1 MKSCENNHVYE
12 LNPRLDKLDEESGAR
27 DERRS
32 FDSSSEFSD
41 RYKKDRRIIVNVSGL
56 RFETYENTLQRFP
69 ETLLGSKE
77 KREEYYDSAMNE
89 YFFDRNRSTFE
100 AILFFYQSK
109 GKLVRPN
116 GVPFLIFT
124 EELRFFEIGREFVQ
138 RLEEE
143 EGYGQKEVRILPK
156 NTIQRK
162 IWELFEYPDSSFGA
176 RVLATFSV
184 SIILLSIV
192 VFCIETLP
200 QYRCVT
206 NSENVGCERKVVETG
221 RTNSTTTVSSK
232 RRADRSIAWFVMEV
246 LCISW
251 FTLEY
256 LVRLFSSPHKLLFAR
271 SFLNVIDLVAIL
283 PYYITLPME
292 NTKITSLA
300 VLRVIRLV
308 RVFRIFKLSRHSRGL
323 QVLGQT
329 LRASSRELGM
339 LIFFLFISV
348 ILFASAV
355 YYAEEEDPRSK
366 FNSIPD
372 AFWWAVVTMTTVGYG
387 DMFPVTL
394 WGKIVGSICAI
405 SGVLTIALPVPVIV
419 SNFNYFYKREQLA
432 SSLDLAENGQSPY
445 ASYCEQEESEG
456 DMVNGPLVSSPSG
469 QIPSPTNQNTYNL
482 EVKVETPV

>member
-1 MKSCENNHVYE
+1 MISETNHFKDNSTLEPV
-12 LNPRLDKLDEESGAR
+12 DEENGTYHDKCINEPF
-27 DERRS
+27 DEHH
-32 FDSSSEFSD
+32 
-41 RYKKDRRIIVNVSGL
+41 KKGKHIIVNVSGL
-56 RFETYENTLQRFP
+56 RFETYEKTLGNFP
-69 ETLLGSKE
+69 ETLLGCRE
-77 KREEYYDSAMNE
+77 KREEFYDSSTNE

-100 AILFFYQSK
+100 AILFFYQTN

-116 GVPFLIFT
+116 GVPFILFI
-124 EELRFFEIGREFVQ
+124 EELRFFEIGRKYIQ

-143 EGYGQKEVRILPK
+143 EGYCQQEERILPE
-156 NTIQRK
+156 NQVQRK
-162 IWELFEYPDSSFGA
+162 IWELFEYPDSSQAA
-176 RVLATFSV
+176 RVMATFSV

-192 VFCIETLP
+192 VFCIETIP
-200 QYRCVT
+200 MFRCVST
-206 NSENVGCERKVVETG
+206 PEGKGCPRINA
-221 RTNSTTTVSSK
+221 TNSTGTQPK
-232 RRADRSIAWFVMEV
+232 PREEPSIAWFAIEV
-246 LCISW
+246 LCIGW
-251 FTLEY
+251 FTIEY
-256 LVRLFSSPHKLLFAR
+256 VFRLLSSPQKLIFAR

-348 ILFASAV
+348 VLFASAV
-355 YYAEEEDPRSK
+355 YYAEEGSTESK
-366 FNSIPD
+366 FSSIPD

-387 DMFPVTL
+387 DMYPVTF
-394 WGKIVGSICAI
+394 WGKVVGSICAI

-432 SSLDLAENGQSPY
+432 SSLDMAENGEYPY
-445 ASYCEQEESEG
+445 GNYNGTGEDTANEHCDS
-456 DMVNGPLVSSPSG
+456 VNGPLVTSPSG
-469 QIPSPTNQNTYNL
+469 KLSPSGKNTYKL
-482 EVKVETPV
+482 QIKVETPV